1 VRELIQTVA
10 HGATN
15 VLVTGPSGTGKNMV
29 ARAIHRL
36 SPRRDAPFVMV
47 NCAGIPESLLES
59 QLFGHEAG
67 SFTGA
72 TRRHVGYFEQA
83 QGGTLFLDE
92 IGDLP
97 LTAQASMLQVIQEH
111 SFLRVGGTKP
121 IQVDFRLIC
130 ATNQPLDS
138 RLETGEFRLDLYYR
152 LNVVEIRIPPLRERP
167 EDIPL
172 LADAFLR
179 RYCARLGKAIGG
191 FAPEVWSALW
201 SHAFPGNARE
211 LENAIERAVVLCPG
225 DEILP
230 AHLPASIAKSESVL
244 DQPGETPVQRP
255 LRQSYIQSVLGDCA
269 GNRTK
274 AAKLLGISR
283 KHLWTKMQQ
292 LGIDTESE
300 A

>member
-1 VRELIQTVA
+1 
-10 HGATN
+10 
-15 VLVTGPSGTGKNMV
+15 
-29 ARAIHRL
+29 
-36 SPRRDAPFVMV
+36 
-47 NCAGIPESLLES
+47 
-59 QLFGHEAG
+59 
-67 SFTGA
+67 
-72 TRRHVGYFEQA
+72 
-83 QGGTLFLDE
+83 
-92 IGDLP
+92 
-97 LTAQASMLQVIQEH
+97 
-111 SFLRVGGTKP
+111 
-121 IQVDFRLIC
+121 VDFRLIC

-172 LADAFLR
+172 LANAFLR
-179 RYCARLGKAIGG
+179 RYCARLGKAIRG

-244 DQPGETPVQRP
+244 DPPGETPTQRP
-255 LRQSYIQSVLGDCA
+255 LRHALQAFEANYIQSVLGDCG

-292 LGIDTESE
+292 LGIDTESK